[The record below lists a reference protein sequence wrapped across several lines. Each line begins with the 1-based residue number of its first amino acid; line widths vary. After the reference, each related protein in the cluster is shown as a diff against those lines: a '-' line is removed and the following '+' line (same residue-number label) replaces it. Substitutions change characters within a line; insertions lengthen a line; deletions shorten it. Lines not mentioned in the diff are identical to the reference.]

1 MTRCHEP
8 ALLLSFEI
16 NSIEIFIK
24 KRGTNNETVYQCG
37 Y

>member
-1 MTRCHEP
+1 MTKCHEP
-8 ALLLSFEI
+8 APLPFEKKDAI
-16 NSIEIFIK
+16 KIHK

>member
-16 NSIEIFIK
+16 NTIEIKK
-24 KRGTNNETVYQCG
+24 KRGTNNETVYQCR

>member
-1 MTRCHEP
+1 MTRCHEQ

-16 NSIEIFIK
+16 NSIEIIIK